1 MSDFFDKFLDF
12 LIDIYICNS
21 IGAVSIAV
29 VIMLS
34 FIEGIITYYYFK
46 RKVTT
51 FDDVKIYTLLIF
63 RFAVFVSAIFFRFWF
78 ALVLSLLA
86 VIISKKTE
94 KRLYEFKIDEINSS
108 APEAVVNS
116 EFQKIKTS
124 SYIGI
129 GLIYFCIGLVFSL
142 LFE

>member
-21 IGAVSIAV
+21 NGALFIVVV
-29 VIMLS
+29 VILS

-46 RKVTT
+46 RKGTP

-63 RFAVFVSAIFFRFWF
+63 RLVVFVSAICFKFWF
-78 ALVLSLLA
+78 ALILSLLA
-86 VIISKKTE
+86 IMISKKIE
-94 KRLYEFKIDEINSS
+94 KRLYEFKFDEINSS
-108 APEAVVNS
+108 ATEAVVNS

-124 SYIGI
+124 SFIGI

>member
-1 MSDFFDKFLDF
+1 MFDFFDKFLDF

-21 IGAVSIAV
+21 IGAVSMAV
-29 VIMLS
+29 VLILS

-46 RKVTT
+46 KKGST
-51 FDDVKIYTLLIF
+51 FGNVKIYTLL
-63 RFAVFVSAIFFRFWF
+63 FFRLIVLLSTVCFKFWF
-78 ALVLSLLA
+78 ALILSFLA
-86 VIISKKTE
+86 IMISNKTE

-108 APEAVVNS
+108 VPEVVVNS

-129 GLIYFCIGLVFSL
+129 GLIYFCIGLAFSL

>member
-1 MSDFFDKFLDF
+1 MFDFFDEFLDF

-21 IGAVSIAV
+21 IGAVSMAV
-29 VIMLS
+29 VLILS

-46 RKVTT
+46 RKGTP

-63 RFAVFVSAIFFRFWF
+63 RLVVFVSAICFKFWF
-78 ALVLSLLA
+78 ALILSFLA
-86 VIISKKTE
+86 IMVSKKIE

-129 GLIYFCIGLVFSL
+129 GLIYFCIGLAFSL

>member
-21 IGAVSIAV
+21 NGALFIVVV
-29 VIMLS
+29 VILS

-46 RKVTT
+46 KKGST
-51 FDDVKIYTLLIF
+51 FGDVKIYTLL
-63 RFAVFVSAIFFRFWF
+63 FFRLIVLLSTVCFKFWF
-78 ALVLSLLA
+78 ALILSFLA
-86 VIISKKTE
+86 IMVSKKIE

-108 APEAVVNS
+108 VPDTVLNS

-129 GLIYFCIGLVFSL
+129 GLIYFCIGLAFSL

>member
-1 MSDFFDKFLDF
+1 MFDFFDEFLDF

-21 IGAVSIAV
+21 IGAVSMAV
-29 VIMLS
+29 VMMLS

-46 RKVTT
+46 RKGTT

-63 RFAVFVSAIFFRFWF
+63 RLVIFLSAICFKFWF
-78 ALVLSLLA
+78 ALILSFLA
-86 VIISKKTE
+86 IMVSKKIE

-108 APEAVVNS
+108 ALEAVVNS

>member
-1 MSDFFDKFLDF
+1 MFDFFDKFLDF

-21 IGAVSIAV
+21 IGAVSMAV
-29 VIMLS
+29 VLILS

-46 RKVTT
+46 KKGST
-51 FDDVKIYTLLIF
+51 FGDVKIYTLL
-63 RFAVFVSAIFFRFWF
+63 FFRLIVLLSTVCFKFWF
-78 ALVLSLLA
+78 ALILSFLA
-86 VIISKKTE
+86 IMISNKTE

-108 APEAVVNS
+108 VPEVVVNS

-129 GLIYFCIGLVFSL
+129 GLIYFCIGLAFSL

>member
-1 MSDFFDKFLDF
+1 MFDFFDEFLDF

-21 IGAVSIAV
+21 IGAVSMAV
-29 VIMLS
+29 VMMLS

-46 RKVTT
+46 RKGTP
-51 FDDVKIYTLLIF
+51 FDDVKIYTLLFF
-63 RFAVFVSAIFFRFWF
+63 RLVVFISAICFRFWF
-78 ALVLSLLA
+78 ALILSFLA
-86 VIISKKTE
+86 IMVSKKIE

-108 APEAVVNS
+108 ALEAVVNS

>member
-1 MSDFFDKFLDF
+1 MFDFFDEFLDF

-21 IGAVSIAV
+21 NGALFIVVV
-29 VIMLS
+29 VILS

-46 RKVTT
+46 KKGST
-51 FDDVKIYTLLIF
+51 FGDVKIYTLL
-63 RFAVFVSAIFFRFWF
+63 FFRLIVLLSTVCFKFWF
-78 ALVLSLLA
+78 ALILSFLA
-86 VIISKKTE
+86 IMISNKTE

-108 APEAVVNS
+108 VPDTVLNS
-116 EFQKIKTS
+116 EFQKIKTI

-129 GLIYFCIGLVFSL
+129 GLIYFCIGLAFSL